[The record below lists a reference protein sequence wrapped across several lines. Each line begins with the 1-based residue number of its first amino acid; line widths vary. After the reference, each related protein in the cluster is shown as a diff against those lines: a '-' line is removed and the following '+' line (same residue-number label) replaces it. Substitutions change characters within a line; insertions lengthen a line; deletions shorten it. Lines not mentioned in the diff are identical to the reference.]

1 MTSGDRSR
9 HPVDRVVRRPRQ
21 RQLEPVRVLTH
32 PRPSIVLSASAYA
45 LLSLTLGFALLI
57 SLGTVALMLPPA
69 SVEPGAAPFIT
80 ALFTATSAVCVT
92 GLVVETTGKYWSYF
106 GQSIILVLMFVGG
119 LGLMTATMSIL
130 VIVGRHV
137 PLNARL
143 AVRETLAGTSLASVL
158 KVSRYILLFAVV
170 TQAMGFGALF
180 ITFMAIYPRDL
191 AAWSALF
198 HSVSAFNNA
207 GFDIFTESSSLVAY
221 HDYYPLV
228 IIIGILIALGGLSFP
243 VLAELW
249 RVRRV
254 SRWTLDTRLVIH
266 GSLFLWALGILV
278 VLIFEW
284 NNSITLGGMT
294 LPGKLIN
301 AWFQSVTARTAGF
314 STIDFSATSAGN
326 DFVFLLL
333 MFIGGASGSTAAG
346 IKVNTIMVLVVA
358 GLSSIQG
365 RQRAEYGSRRLAYA
379 QVIRAIAVT
388 LLALVAL
395 LVFVAALLVTESA
408 YLEAGRFDFL
418 DVLFEVVSG
427 FNTVGLSRGITSD
440 LTDPGKLVITTAMY
454 VGRLGP
460 LTIATGLALRERRL
474 VYGFPE
480 ESVRIG

>member
-1 MTSGDRSR
+1 MLTY
-9 HPVDRVVRRPRQ
+9 PRPR
-21 RQLEPVRVLTH
+21 
-32 PRPSIVLSASAYA
+32 IALSASTYA
-45 LLSLTLGFALLI
+45 LLSLTVGFALLI

-119 LGLMTATMSIL
+119 LGLMTATMSFL
-130 VIVGRHV
+130 VLVGQRV

-191 AAWSALF
+191 AAWSAFF

-207 GFDIFTESSSLVAY
+207 GFDIFMESSSLVAY
-221 HDYYPLV
+221 HGYYPLV

-301 AWFQSVTARTAGF
+301 AWFQSVTAR
-314 STIDFSATSAGN
+314 
-326 DFVFLLL
+326 
-333 MFIGGASGSTAAG
+333 
-346 IKVNTIMVLVVA
+346 
-358 GLSSIQG
+358 
-365 RQRAEYGSRRLAYA
+365 
-379 QVIRAIAVT
+379 
-388 LLALVAL
+388 
-395 LVFVAALLVTESA
+395 
-408 YLEAGRFDFL
+408 
-418 DVLFEVVSG
+418 
-427 FNTVGLSRGITSD
+427 
-440 LTDPGKLVITTAMY
+440 
-454 VGRLGP
+454 
-460 LTIATGLALRERRL
+460 
-474 VYGFPE
+474 
-480 ESVRIG
+480 